1 MISCALI
8 QGKSRI
14 FCALRQYDALFGTFF
29 IKMKKLSKLIV
40 LVVHRVKL
48 IEVSLSIA
56 QLLATVQ
63 YARAGGFPTYSPR
76 GEILATRLLDQKKE

>member
-1 MISCALI
+1 
-8 QGKSRI
+8 
-14 FCALRQYDALFGTFF
+14 
-29 IKMKKLSKLIV
+29 LSKLIV

-56 QLLATVQ
+56 QLLATLQ

-76 GEILATRLLDQKKE
+76 GEILATRLLDQKKRVKLVMIPVSNSNWHSCGLMAFAGVAF